1 MVQFISNV
9 WSHLCLRNNS
19 CFYVA
24 IEIVFNCI
32 AAPNALREIDKE
44 IQREYEVIHK
54 VHMHLDDDHSGMVDK
69 KETAEVSSLTRVLYL
84 E

>member
-1 MVQFISNV
+1 MFKKQFLF
-9 WSHLCLRNNS
+9 LCGHRN
-19 CFYVA
+19 CL
-24 IEIVFNCI
+24 FNCI